1 MFEAKKGGEGGEF
14 SKEHKEICAGVGVVR
29 YEGACEL

>member
-1 MFEAKKGGEGGEF
+1 MFEEKKSGEGGF
-14 SKEHKEICAGVGVVR
+14 SKEHKELCTGVEVVR

>member
-1 MFEAKKGGEGGEF
+1 MFEAKNAGGL
-14 SKEHKEICAGVGVVR
+14 SKEHKEICTRVEVVR